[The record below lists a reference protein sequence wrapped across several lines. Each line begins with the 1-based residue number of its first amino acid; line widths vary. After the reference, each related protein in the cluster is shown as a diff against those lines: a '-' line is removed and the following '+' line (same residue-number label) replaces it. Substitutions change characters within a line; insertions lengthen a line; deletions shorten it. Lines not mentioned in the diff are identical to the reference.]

1 MTAEQEYVPSNGGA
15 PGRADLP
22 RKAVRL
28 EEQLSD
34 ALRGAAEEVAH
45 AQCLDEE
52 QRAEVY
58 TILDALRA
66 DTQTHRRVVG
76 TWVSDRNRGQT

>member
-1 MTAEQEYVPSNGGA
+1 MTLEQDYVPTNGGA

-22 RKAVRL
+22 RKAIRL
-28 EEQLSD
+28 EEELSD
-34 ALRGAAEEVAH
+34 ALRRTADEVAR

-66 DTQTHRRVVG
+66 DTQTHCRTVG
-76 TWVSDRNRGQT
+76 TWVSDSPQGQA